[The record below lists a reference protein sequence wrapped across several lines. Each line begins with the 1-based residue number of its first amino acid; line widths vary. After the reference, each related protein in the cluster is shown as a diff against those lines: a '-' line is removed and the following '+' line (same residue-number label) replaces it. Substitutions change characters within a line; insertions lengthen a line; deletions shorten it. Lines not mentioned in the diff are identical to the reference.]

1 MTSSWHSSA
10 ARLALIVAVFACVP
24 DVASAADAPMPVVC
38 GANGCTSL
46 TTATLQG
53 LLTLPEA
60 LRPAEPPP
68 AEPYF
73 LFRVQLDG
81 VFHQVVYIPHET
93 DALLWFVGEPTWRR
107 VPVDDARLLA
117 DAARGRTPYPAR
129 DGAPLGEQFAASVEH
144 GPKRRTW
151 LALAALLG
159 LGAAGVA
166 TVAASRR

>member
-10 ARLALIVAVFACVP
+10 ARLALIVAVFAALP
-24 DVASAADAPMPVVC
+24 DVASAADPPMPVVC

-53 LLTLPEA
+53 LLTLPAA

-73 LFRVQLDG
+73 LFRVQLNG
-81 VFHQVVYIPHET
+81 VFHQVVYIPRESG
-93 DALLWFVGEPTWRR
+93 ALLWFAGEPTWRR
-107 VPVDDARLLA
+107 VPVDDARLLT

-129 DGAPLGEQFAASVEH
+129 DGTPLDEQFAASVEPR
-144 GPKRRTW
+144 PKRRTW
-151 LALAALLG
+151 MTLAALLG

-166 TVAASRR
+166 TVAVSRR